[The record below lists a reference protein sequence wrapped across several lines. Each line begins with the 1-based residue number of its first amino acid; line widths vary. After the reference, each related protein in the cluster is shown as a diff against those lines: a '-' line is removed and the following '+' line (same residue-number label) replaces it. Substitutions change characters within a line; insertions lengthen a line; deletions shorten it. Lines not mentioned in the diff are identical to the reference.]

1 VQITGG
7 GGVAGKRWW
16 FGLALSPDE
25 KSLLYSVVESVNS
38 NLMLVEKAW
47 LLPGPGDETVPPNE
61 QTGMKVW
68 RTYRNSNTD

>member
-47 LLPGPGDETVPPNE
+47 
-61 QTGMKVW
+61 
-68 RTYRNSNTD
+68 